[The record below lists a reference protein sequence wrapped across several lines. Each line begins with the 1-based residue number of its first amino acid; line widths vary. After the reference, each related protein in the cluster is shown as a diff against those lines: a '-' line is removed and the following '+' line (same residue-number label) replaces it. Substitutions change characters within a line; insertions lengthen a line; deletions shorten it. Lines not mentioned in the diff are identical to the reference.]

1 MGSTMA
7 YRGVQSCAKKWNIL
21 GWISKGQSGAVILG
35 ISSSG
40 G

>member
-21 GWISKGQSGAVILG
+21 GWISKEQPGAVIWG
-35 ISSSG
+35 ITSS
-40 G
+40 